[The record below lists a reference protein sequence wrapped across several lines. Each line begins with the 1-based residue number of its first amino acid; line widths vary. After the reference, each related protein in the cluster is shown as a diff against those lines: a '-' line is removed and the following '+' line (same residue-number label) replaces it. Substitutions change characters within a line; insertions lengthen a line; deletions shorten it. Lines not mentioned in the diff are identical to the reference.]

1 MPHVV
6 FDKRIN
12 LEELF
17 EKFSPIMKKEP
28 CLIKITEMYI
38 DNEKRKMLLPTVVI
52 DEKHQDFLIEISTN
66 EQKTTVRL
74 YPRTDPEKTDGVKS
88 SLGLVAAF
96 IDKTIPGLS
105 VSKTNISDFIPS

>member
-6 FDKRIN
+6 FDKRVN

-17 EKFSPIMKKEP
+17 EKFSPIMQKEP
-28 CLIKITEMYI
+28 FLIKITEMYI
-38 DNEKRKMLLPTVVI
+38 DNEKRKMLLPAVVI

-74 YPRTDPEKTDGVKS
+74 YPKTDPEKTDGVKS
-88 SLGLVAAF
+88 SLGLVASF
-96 IDKTIPGLS
+96 IDKTIPGLK
-105 VSKTNISDFIPS
+105 VSKTNISDFIP